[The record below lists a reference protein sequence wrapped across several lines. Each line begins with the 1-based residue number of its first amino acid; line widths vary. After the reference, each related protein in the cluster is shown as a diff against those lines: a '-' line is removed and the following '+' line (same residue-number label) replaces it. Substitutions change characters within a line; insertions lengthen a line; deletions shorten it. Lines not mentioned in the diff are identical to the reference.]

1 MTETNEQEEKG
12 KKKPLSLRRPGRLEL
27 KKTVKVGQVRQSF
40 SHGRTK
46 AVTVEVR
53 KKRTFSKDSQGNL
66 TEVTQ
71 LPEGEEAPEM
81 TEEEAA
87 LSGAKLTETER
98 QARARALQGATLSE
112 DAAGGEAEIEEATP
126 EGVSETPPE
135 EDAKAAPGTAEPSP
149 ASPEAPAG
157 DKAAR
162 PGRKK
167 EVTKAR
173 AVEEGD
179 ESDALSAAATRLRE
193 KESTTKRKPEAK
205 RLPPVRRSEPRRRA
219 GKLTINEALNEEERV
234 RSLASVRRAR
244 ERDKRKEEQEATE
257 SGKIVRDVIIPET
270 ITVQELSNRMA
281 ERGVDVIKVLMKMG
295 VMGNITQVID
305 ADTAELVVAEF
316 GHKVKRVSEADVE
329 IGLKT
334 EPDDEASLKRRAPVV
349 TIMGHVDH
357 GKTSLLD
364 ALRKTD
370 VVSREAGGITQ
381 HIGAYRVTLQNG
393 DGITF
398 LDTPGH
404 EAFSAMRSRGAKVTD
419 IVVLVVAA
427 DDGIMPQTIEAV
439 HHAKA
444 ANVPVIVAI
453 NKMDKPE
460 ANPDRVRTE
469 LLQHDIVVESMGGD
483 VLAIEVSAKA
493 GQNLDK
499 LEEAILL
506 QAEILDLKANPDR
519 TAQGIVV
526 EAKLERGRGAV
537 GTLLIQRGTL
547 HVGDVF
553 VAGSEWGRI
562 RALVNDK
569 GQTVEAVGP
578 SEPAEILGLNGVP
591 MAGDEFIVVDSEAQA
606 REIAE
611 YRSRR
616 EHAIATA
623 AKPRGTL
630 EQMLS
635 DIKSGA
641 VKELPVII
649 KGDVQGS
656 VEAIAGS
663 LEKLSAESEEV
674 SVVVLHTAVG
684 GINESDVTLAKA
696 SNALIIGFNV
706 RANPQAREFAKREKI
721 DIRYYSVI
729 YDVTNDVKAG
739 LEGMLSPIRREK
751 YLGNAEIRE
760 VFNISKVG
768 KVAGCM
774 VTDGMVRRGAG
785 VRLLRDSVV
794 VHEGKLSSLKRFKD
808 EVKEV
813 RDGNDCGMA
822 FENYQDIQAGDVI
835 ECFEVEE
842 TAATL

>member
-1 MTETNEQEEKG
+1 MTETNEQEDKG
-12 KKKPLSLRRPGRLEL
+12 KKKSLSLRRPGRLEL

-46 AVTVEVR
+46 AVAVEVR
-53 KKRTFSKDSQGNL
+53 KKRTFSKDSQGDM
-66 TEVTQ
+66 TEVKR
-71 LPEGEEAPEM
+71 LPEGIEAPEL

-87 LSGAKLTETER
+87 LTGVKLTETER
-98 QARARALQGATLSE
+98 MSRARALQGAGL
-112 DAAGGEAEIEEATP
+112 P
-126 EGVSETPPE
+126 EGEIPPEEPEIQVEAVETKPKVAEPVPPPETPPVE
-135 EDAKAAPGTAEPSP
+135 KSTRTYTE
-149 ASPEAPAG
+149 
-157 DKAAR
+157 
-162 PGRKK
+162 RKK
-167 EVTKAR
+167 EAAAEK
-173 AVEEGD
+173 D
-179 ESDALSAAATRLRE
+179 KKDALSAAASRIRE
-193 KESTTKRKPEAK
+193 KEGTTGRKSETK

-219 GKLTINEALNEEERV
+219 GKLTINEALNEEERT

-244 ERDKRKEEQEATE
+244 EREKRQKGDEGEL
-257 SGKIVRDVIIPET
+257 GKIVREVVIPET

-281 ERGVDVIKVLMKMG
+281 ERGVDVIKALMQMG
-295 VMGNITQVID
+295 VMGNITQIID
-305 ADTAELVVAEF
+305 ADTAELIVAEF
-316 GHKVKRVSEADVE
+316 GHKTKRVSEADVE

-334 EPDDEASLKRRAPVV
+334 EPDDVALLKRCAPVV

-364 ALRKTD
+364 VLRKTD
-370 VVSREAGGITQ
+370 VVSHEAGGITQ
-381 HIGAYRVTLQNG
+381 HIGAYRVTLQTG
-393 DGITF
+393 DSITF

-404 EAFSAMRSRGAKVTD
+404 EAFSEMRSRGAQATD

-427 DDGIMPQTIEAV
+427 DDGIMPQTIEAI

-444 ANVPVIVAI
+444 AEVPIIIAV

-460 ANPDRVRTE
+460 ANPDRVRSE
-469 LLQHDIVVESMGGD
+469 LLQHEVVVESMGGD
-483 VLAIEVSAKA
+483 VLAIEVSAKT
-493 GQNLDK
+493 GENLGK

-519 TAQGIVV
+519 AAEGIIV
-526 EAKLERGRGAV
+526 EAKLESGRGAV
-537 GTLLIQRGTL
+537 GTLLVQRGTL
-547 HVGDVF
+547 RIGDIL
-553 VAGSEWGRI
+553 VAGNEWGRV

-569 GQTVEAVGP
+569 GQNIETVSP
-578 SEPAEILGLNGVP
+578 SEPAEILGLNGTP
-591 MAGDEFIVVDSEAQA
+591 QAGDEFVVVNSEARA

-611 YRSRR
+611 YRRRR
-616 EHAIATA
+616 EREIEVA
-623 AKPRGTL
+623 ANTRGTL
-630 EQMLS
+630 EQMLAE
-635 DIKSGA
+635 IASGV
-641 VKELPVII
+641 VKELPVIV

-656 VEAIAGS
+656 VEAIVSS
-663 LEKLSAESEEV
+663 LEKLSSESEEV

-706 RANPQAREFAKREKI
+706 RANPQGRELAKRDGI

-751 YLGNAEIRE
+751 HLGNAEIRE
-760 VFNISKVG
+760 VFNISKIG
-768 KVAGCM
+768 KVAGCV
-774 VTDGMVRRGAG
+774 VTDGLVRRGVG

-794 VHEGKLSSLKRFKD
+794 IHEGKLSSLKRFKD

-813 RDGNDCGMA
+813 RDGSDCGMV
-822 FENYQDIQAGDVI
+822 FENYQDIQIGDVI

>member
-71 LPEGEEAPEM
+71 LPEGLEEPEL
-81 TEEEAA
+81 TEEEVAA
-87 LSGAKLTETER
+87 GAKLTESER
-98 QARARALQGATLSE
+98 IARARALEGASLPAGATE
-112 DAAGGEAEIEEATP
+112 AAAAEAGEAAVPETPAVEAKAP
-126 EGVSETPPE
+126 EAGAETPPVPE
-135 EDAKAAPGTAEPSP
+135 TPAAK
-149 ASPEAPAG
+149 EAR
-157 DKAAR
+157 AR
-162 PGRKK
+162 AGRKK
-167 EVTKAR
+167 G
-173 AVEEGD
+173 VEEKRTAEEEEG
-179 ESDALSAAATRLRE
+179 DALSAATARIRE
-193 KESTTKRKPEAK
+193 KEGTTKRKPEAK
-205 RLPPVRRSEPRRRA
+205 RLPPVRRSEPRRRS

-244 ERDKRKEEQEATE
+244 EREKRKENEPQEP
-257 SGKIVRDVIIPET
+257 GKIVRDVVIPEA

-281 ERGVDVIKVLMKMG
+281 ERGVDVIKALMKMG
-295 VMGNITQVID
+295 VMATITQRID
-305 ADTAELVVAEF
+305 ADTAELLATEF

-329 IGLKT
+329 IGLQT
-334 EPDDEASLKRRAPVV
+334 EPDDETALQRRAPVV

-381 HIGAYRVTLQNG
+381 HIGAYQVMLQSG
-393 DGITF
+393 EGITF

-427 DDGIMPQTIEAV
+427 DDGIMPQTIEAI

-444 ANVPVIVAI
+444 ASVPIIVAI

-469 LLQHDIVVESMGGD
+469 LLQHEVVVESMGGD
-483 VLAIEVSAKA
+483 VLAIEVSAKT

-519 TAQGIVV
+519 AAQGIVV

-547 HVGDVF
+547 RVGDIF
-553 VAGSEWGRI
+553 VAGSEWGRV
-562 RALVNDK
+562 RALINDR
-569 GQTVEAVGP
+569 GQNVEQAGP

-591 MAGDEFIVVDSEAQA
+591 MAGDEFIVVDNESQA
-606 REIAE
+606 RQIAE
-611 YRSRR
+611 YRHRR
-616 EHAIATA
+616 ERATTA
-623 AKPRGTL
+623 AARPRSSL
-630 EQMLS
+630 EQMLAE
-635 DIKSGA
+635 IKSGA

-656 VEAIAGS
+656 VEAIASS

-674 SVVVLHTAVG
+674 SVVVLHAAVG

-706 RANPQAREFAKREKI
+706 RANPQARDFAKREGI

-760 VFNISKVG
+760 VFNISKIG

-774 VTDGMVRRGAG
+774 VTDGVVRRGVG

-794 VHEGKLSSLKRFKD
+794 IHEGKLSTLKRFKD

-813 RDGNDCGMA
+813 REGNECGMA
-822 FENYQDIQAGDVI
+822 FENYQDLQTGDVI

-842 TAATL
+842 TAAKL

>member
-1 MTETNEQEEKG
+1 MTETNEQEDKG
-12 KKKPLSLRRPGRLEL
+12 KKKSLSLRRPGRLEL

-46 AVTVEVR
+46 AVAVEVR
-53 KKRTFSKDSQGNL
+53 KKRTFSKDSQGDM
-66 TEVTQ
+66 TEVKR
-71 LPEGEEAPEM
+71 LPEGIEAPEL

-87 LSGAKLTETER
+87 LTGVKLTETER
-98 QARARALQGATLSE
+98 MSRARALQGAGL
-112 DAAGGEAEIEEATP
+112 P
-126 EGVSETPPE
+126 EGEIPPEEPEIQVEAVETKPKVAEPVPPPETPPVE
-135 EDAKAAPGTAEPSP
+135 KSTRTYTE
-149 ASPEAPAG
+149 
-157 DKAAR
+157 
-162 PGRKK
+162 RKK
-167 EVTKAR
+167 EAAAEK
-173 AVEEGD
+173 D
-179 ESDALSAAATRLRE
+179 KKDALSAAASRIRE
-193 KESTTKRKPEAK
+193 KEGTTGRKSETK

-219 GKLTINEALNEEERV
+219 GKLTINEALNEEERT

-244 ERDKRKEEQEATE
+244 EREKRQKGDEGEL
-257 SGKIVRDVIIPET
+257 GKIVREVVIPET

-281 ERGVDVIKVLMKMG
+281 ERGVDVIKALMQMG
-295 VMGNITQVID
+295 VMGNITQIID
-305 ADTAELVVAEF
+305 ADTAELIVAEF
-316 GHKVKRVSEADVE
+316 GHKTKRVSEADVE

-334 EPDDEASLKRRAPVV
+334 EPDDVALLKRCAPVV

-364 ALRKTD
+364 VLRKTD
-370 VVSREAGGITQ
+370 VVSHEAGGITQ
-381 HIGAYRVTLQNG
+381 HIGAYRVTLQTG
-393 DGITF
+393 DSITF

-404 EAFSAMRSRGAKVTD
+404 EAFSEMRSRGAQATD

-427 DDGIMPQTIEAV
+427 DDGIMPQTIEAI

-444 ANVPVIVAI
+444 AEVPIIIAV

-460 ANPDRVRTE
+460 ANPDRVRSE
-469 LLQHDIVVESMGGD
+469 LLQHEVVVESMGGD
-483 VLAIEVSAKA
+483 VLAIEVSAKT
-493 GQNLDK
+493 GENLDK

-519 TAQGIVV
+519 AAEGIIV
-526 EAKLERGRGAV
+526 EAKLESGRGAV
-537 GTLLIQRGTL
+537 GTLLVQRGTL
-547 HVGDVF
+547 RIGDIL
-553 VAGSEWGRI
+553 VAGNEWGRV

-569 GQTVEAVGP
+569 GQNIETVSP
-578 SEPAEILGLNGVP
+578 SEPAEILGLNGTP
-591 MAGDEFIVVDSEAQA
+591 QAGDEFVVVNSEARA

-611 YRSRR
+611 YRRRR
-616 EHAIATA
+616 EREIEVA
-623 AKPRGTL
+623 ANTRGTL
-630 EQMLS
+630 EQMLAE
-635 DIKSGA
+635 IASGV
-641 VKELPVII
+641 VKELPVIV

-656 VEAIAGS
+656 VEAIVSS
-663 LEKLSAESEEV
+663 LEKLSSESEEV

-706 RANPQAREFAKREKI
+706 RANPQGRELAKRDGI

-751 YLGNAEIRE
+751 HLGNAEIRE
-760 VFNISKVG
+760 VFNISKIG
-768 KVAGCM
+768 KVAGCV
-774 VTDGMVRRGAG
+774 VTDGLVRRGVG

-794 VHEGKLSSLKRFKD
+794 IHEGKLSSLKRFKD

-813 RDGNDCGMA
+813 RDGSDCGMV
-822 FENYQDIQAGDVI
+822 FENYQDIQIGDVI